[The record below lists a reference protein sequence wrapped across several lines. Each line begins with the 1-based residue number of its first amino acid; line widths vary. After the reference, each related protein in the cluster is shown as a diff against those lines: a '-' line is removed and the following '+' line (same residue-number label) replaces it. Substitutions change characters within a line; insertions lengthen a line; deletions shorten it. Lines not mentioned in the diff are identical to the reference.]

1 MSTGPTGGAGAAT
14 PDSPTGT
21 TGAGATDPG
30 NVTAAVTAAA
40 NTGPQVPPLFLRPKF
55 ERMPDE
61 LKQLKNW
68 VLWVPIWNGSK
79 WTKRPI
85 QISGFGAS
93 STNPKHWSSFDDAK
107 QAHER
112 AIQRGYIEIHEKD
125 KPPQHV
131 SIGGVGFVFDGQPDK
146 DGLVFAG
153 VDFDKVIT
161 GEEIASLA
169 QERISRFGSYT
180 EQSVSGRGF
189 HVIVKARPL
198 QSGVAHDGVELY
210 TSGRFFTMSGGAPEN
225 AQIVAA
231 PNQFAALAEELRAQ
245 NTNTRSA
252 EGRPSP
258 GNDEQTAAVET
269 DAWFGKLPSEKQTE
283 VVKHAALHIA
293 KNSKLFELSAHGGN
307 YQEYLK
313 LTFAIARSGVA
324 GAEDI
329 FVEAASSAKSA
340 DSDNKLREFFQGCER
355 AKPSNDGITIGALL
369 HLARQYGANFDQWK
383 RELPPVPALPPDK
396 RKQLLGGAY
405 NPDEALELLNSHYL
419 IGKSDQEI
427 SIFRVRNDGLLAF
440 TPPEQFKLDVANIF
454 VRLSAG
460 SNKPMPVEK
469 FWKESP
475 RRHERRIVFKPGGTA
490 EAGEFN
496 LWRGFGVEPR
506 KGWQKQ
512 RRLLRHILKII
523 CRGDKAKF
531 KYLIRWLAWAVQ
543 NPDKHPGVVI
553 VLKSRKQGT
562 GKSTL
567 GVVMLKIFGQHGA
580 LIDDSDRLLGRFN
593 DWVEPVSFIL
603 AEEILWAGDHKTA
616 DRLKSRITA
625 DTFQI
630 ERKNGGI
637 RQIPNRLHTLM
648 TTNHDHAVA
657 AGVRDRRNVVFE
669 VSDEKA
675 GDNTWFNRLY
685 RDLNDG
691 GVAEF
696 LDFLQ
701 NLRLGDWHPREIL
714 KTAETTEQ
722 QRMSGD
728 SVSQWSRAC
737 IDADALIHNIFGSTD
752 LGQRIAS
759 DGLRESYTVYCKQ
772 HGLRPVNVEAFGKA
786 CTEMFGPRARLGS
799 VQNWSGLINGSKRRP
814 WGYDVPDGDTWQ
826 EKIDA
831 RLGIQH
837 SALAGSTTTTP
848 PATAV
853 KIAPLAAVANTA
865 PLAPAAKA
873 APLPFDP
880 ARFPKKPIP
889 PGGIESLAQG
899 ISEYLGD

>member
-1 MSTGPTGGAGAAT
+1 
-14 PDSPTGT
+14 
-21 TGAGATDPG
+21 
-30 NVTAAVTAAA
+30 
-40 NTGPQVPPLFLRPKF
+40 
-55 ERMPDE
+55 MPAE
-61 LKQLKNW
+61 LKQRPNW
-68 VLWVPIWNGSK
+68 VLWVPIWKGSK

-93 STNPKHWSSFDDAK
+93 ATNPRHWSSFEDVKHAY
-107 QAHER
+107 ER
-112 AIQRGYIEIHEKD
+112 AVQRGHIEIREKD

-131 SIGGVGFVFDGQPDK
+131 SIGGIGFVFDGQPDE

-161 GEEIASLA
+161 GKVIASLA
-169 QERISRFGSYT
+169 RERISRFGSYT
-180 EQSVSGRGF
+180 ERSVSGGGL
-189 HVIVKARPL
+189 HVIVKARQL
-198 QSGVAHDGVELY
+198 QGGVAHDGVELY
-210 TSGRFFTMSGGAPEN
+210 TSGRFFTMTGRAPEN
-225 AQIVAA
+225 ARVMPA
-231 PNQFAALAEELRAQ
+231 PDQFAALAAELRAQ
-245 NTNTRSA
+245 SANTRSA
-252 EGRPSP
+252 RSDPSP
-258 GNDEQTAAVET
+258 VGGEQTANAES
-269 DAWFGKLPSEKQTE
+269 DAWFGKLPPEKQAE
-283 VVKHAALHIA
+283 VVKYAALHIA

-324 GAEDI
+324 GSEDI
-329 FVEAASSAKSA
+329 FVEAASSAKNA
-340 DSDNKLREFFQGCER
+340 DSDEKLREFFQSCEQ
-355 AKPSNDGITIGALL
+355 AKPSNDGITIGTLL
-369 HLARQYGANFDQWK
+369 HSARQYGANFDQWK
-383 RELPPVPALPPDK
+383 RLLPAVPALPPDK
-396 RKQLLGGAY
+396 REPLHGGVY

-419 IGKSDQEI
+419 VGKSDQEV
-427 SIFRVRNDGLLAF
+427 SIFRISDDGLLAF
-440 TPPEQFKLDVANIF
+440 TPPEQFKLDIANIF

-460 SNKPMPVEK
+460 SAKPVPVEK

-553 VLKSRKQGT
+553 VLKSREQGT

-593 DWVEPVSFIL
+593 DWIEPVCFIL
-603 AEEILWAGDHKTA
+603 AEEILWAGDHRTTDK
-616 DRLKSRITA
+616 LKSRITA

-630 ERKNGGI
+630 ERKHGGI
-637 RQIPNRLHTLM
+637 RQIPNRLHALM

-657 AGVRDRRNVVFE
+657 AGVRDRRNVVYD
-669 VSDEKA
+669 VLDEKA
-675 GDNTWFNRLY
+675 GDKTWFDRLY
-685 RDLNDG
+685 RDLDDG
-691 GVAEF
+691 GAGEF

-714 KTAETTEQ
+714 KTEETTEQ

-737 IDADALIHNIFGSTD
+737 IDADALIHNSHGSPE

-759 DGLRESYTVYCKQ
+759 DGLRESYTGYCKQ
-772 HGLRPVNVEAFGKA
+772 HGLRPVNLEAFGKA
-786 CTEMFGPRARLGS
+786 CTEMFGSRVRLGS
-799 VQNWSGLINGSKRRP
+799 AQAYGSIQAWSGLMGLRR
-814 WGYDVPDGDTWQ
+814 
-826 EKIDA
+826 A
-831 RLGIQH
+831 
-837 SALAGSTTTTP
+837 
-848 PATAV
+848 
-853 KIAPLAAVANTA
+853 
-865 PLAPAAKA
+865 
-873 APLPFDP
+873 
-880 ARFPKKPIP
+880 
-889 PGGIESLAQG
+889 
-899 ISEYLGD
+899 